1 MADELD
7 TTPIHSLYAERFAA
21 DLETNRKEQEDLS
34 SRITELDARLK
45 QLKADEDWLC
55 GVQGAVPPAGVL
67 VGGSPGALAPAPLP
81 ATEEAPSPS
90 SRAVPKPRQ
99 AKKASGT
106 APRARKAAPTRKSPG
121 GATATKTR
129 TATATRTKAAPATT
143 AKAAPVEAA
152 PAKATADAAAASTKT
167 TAAKAATEAAAPAAP
182 AKAAPVKAVKAVK
195 AVKTTSAKAEEATP
209 VKAEKSTPAARKAPS
224 ATPGKVAEPPLRELV
239 LALLAGAAEP
249 RMVSEVST
257 ELTAAHPSRSTSTQV
272 VRNTLEG
279 LAKKGLI
286 EKDNKQGSVMYTAPR
301 PAVDGPA
308 PVAPAEAKPAAATAA
323 TTVASEA

>member
-55 GVQGAVPPAGVL
+55 GAQGAVPPAGVL

-106 APRARKAAPTRKSPG
+106 APRARKATPTKKSPG

-152 PAKATADAAAASTKT
+152 PAKATADAAAASTKAT
-167 TAAKAATEAAAPAAP
+167 PAKTTEAAAPAAP
-182 AKAAPVKAVKAVK
+182 AKTAPVKAVKAVK
-195 AVKTTSAKAEEATP
+195 ATSAKAEKVAP
-209 VKAEKSTPAARKAPS
+209 VKAEKSTPVAKKAPS

-308 PVAPAEAKPAAATAA
+308 PVAPAEAKPAAATVA

>member
-7 TTPIHSLYAERFAA
+7 TTPIQSLYAERFAA

-34 SRITELDARLK
+34 SRITELEARLK

-55 GVQGAVPPAGVL
+55 GAQGAVPPAGL
-67 VGGSPGALAPAPLP
+67 LAGGTPAAVTAVPLP
-81 ATEEAPSPS
+81 ATEEAPAAST
-90 SRAVPKPRQ
+90 RAVPKPRQ
-99 AKKASGT
+99 AKKASAT
-106 APRARKAAPTRKSPG
+106 APRARKAAPAKPSG

-129 TATATRTKAAPATT
+129 TAAATRTTPVAATPAQATEAAAAPAKAAPAKAAPEATAPATIAKTAPATT
-143 AKAAPVEAA
+143 AKA
-152 PAKATADAAAASTKT
+152 T
-167 TAAKAATEAAAPAAP
+167 
-182 AKAAPVKAVKAVK
+182 PVKAAQAV
-195 AVKTTSAKAEEATP
+195 P
-209 VKAEKSTPAARKAPS
+209 VKAEKAAPATEKPAAPKA
-224 ATPGKVAEPPLRELV
+224 AKVVEPPLRELV
-239 LALLAGAAEP
+239 LALLTGAAEP

-301 PAVDGPA
+301 PAADRPVPEA
-308 PVAPAEAKPAAATAA
+308 PKEEKTAGATV
-323 TTVASEA
+323 TSEA

>member
-7 TTPIHSLYAERFAA
+7 TTPIQSLYAERFAA

-34 SRITELDARLK
+34 SRITELEARLK

-55 GVQGAVPPAGVL
+55 GAQGAVPPAGFL
-67 VGGSPGALAPAPLP
+67 AGGSSAAVTAVPLP
-81 ATEEAPSPS
+81 ATEEAPAT
-90 SRAVPKPRQ
+90 RAVPKPRQ
-99 AKKASGT
+99 AKKASAT
-106 APRARKAAPTRKSPG
+106 APRAKKAAPAKKPSG

-129 TATATRTKAAPATT
+129 TAPATKVKPAPATAPKTAAVAAAPAKTT
-143 AKAAPVEAA
+143 EAAAA
-152 PAKATADAAAASTKT
+152 PAKATPAKT
-167 TAAKAATEAAAPAAP
+167 APEAAAPASAVKSAP
-182 AKAAPVKAVKAVK
+182 ATTSKAAPVKASKA
-195 AVKTTSAKAEEATP
+195 AP
-209 VKAEKSTPAARKAPS
+209 VKAEKAAPATEKQAAPKAV
-224 ATPGKVAEPPLRELV
+224 KVAEPPLRELV
-239 LALLAGAAEP
+239 LALLTGAAEP

-301 PAVDGPA
+301 PGTDRPA
-308 PVAPAEAKPAAATAA
+308 PEVPKAEKSADATAPSGA
-323 TTVASEA
+323 